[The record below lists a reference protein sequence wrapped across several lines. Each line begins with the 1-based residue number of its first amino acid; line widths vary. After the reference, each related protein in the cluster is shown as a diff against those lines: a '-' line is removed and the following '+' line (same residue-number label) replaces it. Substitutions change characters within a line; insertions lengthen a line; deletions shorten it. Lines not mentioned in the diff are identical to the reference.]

1 MAQLSATFRRDSKV
15 IALVCVPHMLS
26 HAYFLVMPPLFPL
39 LKAAFGVSYT
49 ELGFALSVFGLAAG
63 LGQIPVGF
71 LVDRIGG
78 RVLLIAG
85 MALQGTAIALIG
97 VSGPFWQLVVLC
109 GLAGAAHTVYHPADY
124 AILTATVEPGRLGR
138 AYGIHSF
145 TGTLGFAIAP
155 VLMVTVAQAWHW
167 RAAFLAIGAVG
178 VAVSLLLFLNRGL
191 LDQDRL
197 AKKARLEQG
206 RDGSGGTRAGIG
218 LLLSPPVMMCF
229 VFFVVLISGVGGLRA
244 FVVAT
249 LDQLFATPLS
259 VVNTALFGLVAG
271 SAVGILVGAQLADRL
286 GPRIATAVLTLG
298 PAALVTVLAGT
309 IPMSLV
315 LLTCA
320 LSAIGFFTGFI
331 LPSRDLLLRSVTPD
345 GAMGRVMGFASSGGN
360 LAGGLVPLAFG
371 WILDNYTANWVFWIS
386 GVLIGL
392 ALLTFLAVRELH
404 AK

>member
-1 MAQLSATFRRDSKV
+1 MAQISATFGRDSKV
-15 IALVCVPHMLS
+15 IALVCIPHMLS
-26 HAYFLVMPPLFPL
+26 HAYFLVLPPLFPL
-39 LKAAFGVSYT
+39 LKVAFGVSYT

-63 LGQIPVGF
+63 FGQIPVGF

-97 VSGPFWQLVVLC
+97 VTDSFWQLVVLC

-124 AILTATVEPGRLGR
+124 AILTATVEKSRLGR
-138 AYGIHSF
+138 AYGVHSF

-155 VLMVTVAQAWHW
+155 VFMVTMAELWHW

-197 AKKARLEQG
+197 NKQARAEAG
-206 RDGSGGTRAGIG
+206 GDATDGTRAGIG
-218 LLLSPPVMMCF
+218 LLLSAPVLMCF
-229 VFFVVLISGVGGLRA
+229 LFFVVQMSGVGGLRA
-244 FVVAT
+244 FVVAA
-249 LDQLFATPLS
+249 LDQLFSTPLT
-259 VVNTALFGLVAG
+259 VVNSALFGLVAG
-271 SAVGILVGAQLADRL
+271 SSIGILLGAQLADRF
-286 GPRIATAVLTLG
+286 GPRIGTALLTLG
-298 PAALVTVLAGT
+298 PAALLTVLIGLV
-309 IPMSLV
+309 PMSPLALV
-315 LLTCA
+315 CTLT
-320 LSAIGFFTGFI
+320 AIGFFSGFI

-345 GAMGRVMGFASSGGN
+345 GAMGRVMGFVSSGAN

-386 GVLIGL
+386 GLLIGV
-392 ALLTFLAVRELH
+392 ALLTFLTVRERF
-404 AK
+404 A